1 MLKNTDTQKQPAGGN
16 NENLGILP
24 FPLFKELR
32 QPSTTLS
39 SSLDKSICHSFCKI
53 YFTFPWL
60 RTHKSYFK
68 VTFIKVASNIE
79 HLLIK
84 WLGTSELHCT

>member
-1 MLKNTDTQKQPAGGN
+1 MLKNADTASSREQWKPGDSA
-16 NENLGILP
+16 P
-24 FPLFKELR
+24 FPISGA
-32 QPSTTLS
+32 QPSTTPS
-39 SSLDKSICHSFCKI
+39 PSLDKPICHSFYKI

-68 VTFIKVASNIE
+68 ATFIRVASDIE

>member
-1 MLKNTDTQKQPAGGN
+1 MLKNADSQKQPARGN

-24 FPLFKELR
+24 FSLFKELR
-32 QPSTTLS
+32 QPSTTPPP
-39 SSLDKSICHSFCKI
+39 SLDKSICHSFCKI

-60 RTHKSYFK
+60 GTHKSYFK
-68 VTFIKVASNIE
+68 ATFIRVASNIE

-84 WLGTSELHCT
+84 